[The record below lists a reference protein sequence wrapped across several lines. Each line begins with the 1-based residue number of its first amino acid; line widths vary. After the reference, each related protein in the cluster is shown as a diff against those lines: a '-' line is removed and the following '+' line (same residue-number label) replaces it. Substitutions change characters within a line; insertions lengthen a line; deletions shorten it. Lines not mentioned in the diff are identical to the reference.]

1 MDQEVFLMNFRIPS
15 RLKSEFENTC
25 SALRTNM
32 TAEMN
37 RMIRDFVKVSKED
50 LDEPLSWF
58 STSADEGAML

>member
-15 RLKSEFENTC
+15 RLKAEFENSC
-25 SALRTNM
+25 SMLRTNM
-32 TAEMN
+32 TAEIN
-37 RMIRDFVKVSKED
+37 RMIRDFVKASKED

>member
-1 MDQEVFLMNFRIPS
+1 MDQDVFLMNFRIPS
-15 RLKSEFENTC
+15 RLKADFENTC

-58 STSADEGAML
+58 STSADEGMML

>member
-1 MDQEVFLMNFRIPS
+1 MDQDVFLMNFRIPS
-15 RLKSEFENTC
+15 RLKAEFESTC

-32 TAEMN
+32 TAEIN

-58 STSADEGAML
+58 STSADDGATL